1 MNNLATKYKSLLDR
15 NGINTPLRLA
25 HFFAQLDHE
34 SNGGQRLVENLNYS
48 KEGLLK
54 IFKSDFDTNN
64 DRVLSPKEI
73 KVAEL
78 LARKPEEIANFAYAN
93 QGGNGGVASGD
104 GWKYRGRGFIQLTLR
119 DNYALAEKE
128 TGLKLL
134 SNPDLLLQE
143 ANAMVISI
151 WFWTRNE
158 INRFADID
166 DLDGVS
172 DCVNK
177 GRKTIRVGDANGFDD
192 RAEKLKKYK
201 KIFGVK

>member
-34 SNGGQRLVENLNYS
+34 SNGGKRLVENLNYS

-64 DRVLSPKEI
+64 DRVLSPTEI

-78 LARKPEEIANFAYAN
+78 LARKPEEIANFVYAD
-93 QGGNGGVASGD
+93 QGGNGGVTSGD

-119 DNYALAEKE
+119 NNYALAEKE

-166 DLDGVS
+166 NLDGVS
-172 DCVNK
+172 DLVNK
-177 GRKTIRVGDANGFDD
+177 GRKTIRIGDANGYDD

>member
-64 DRVLSPKEI
+64 DRVLSPTEI

-78 LARKPEEIANFAYAN
+78 LARKPEEIANFVYAN
-93 QGGNGGVASGD
+93 QGGNGGVTSGD

-119 DNYALAEKE
+119 NNYALAEKE

-166 DLDGVS
+166 NLDGVS
-172 DCVNK
+172 DLVNK
-177 GRKTIRVGDANGFDD
+177 GRKTVRIGDANGYDD